1 MAGAMLSVVAETMPP
16 EALLKG
22 GVVVG
27 LSALA
32 SLLVAVFFTM
42 IE

>member
-1 MAGAMLSVVAETMPP
+1 MAGAMMSVVAETMPP
-16 EALLKG
+16 EAFLKG

-27 LSALA
+27 LSTLA
-32 SLLVAVFFTM
+32 GFLVAVFFTM